1 MKKEV
6 DISIDE
12 ILIKCNIINFRDEN
26 AQIKTS
32 VNSKRAHVILKK
44 GHFII
49 WEFSW
54 GSVPPPAVQ
63 MPLQKGK
70 GANCKYLTLTIWTF
84 RKEKGI
90 HQK

>member
-32 VNSKRAHVILKK
+32 VNSKK
-44 GHFII
+44 GISLYGNFL
-49 WEFSW
+49 E
-54 GSVPPPAVQ
+54 AAC
-63 MPLQKGK
+63 PLPRFR
-70 GANCKYLTLTIWTF
+70 CPC
-84 RKEKGI
+84 RKERALI
-90 HQK
+90 ANTLH

>member
-1 MKKEV
+1 M
-6 DISIDE
+6 
-12 ILIKCNIINFRDEN
+12 NFRDEN

-49 WEFSW
+49 WEIFLGQRAPSR
-54 GSVPPPAVQ
+54 GSEFQ

-84 RKEKGI
+84 RQEKGI